1 MSCGPGLQ
9 LSQQVGFSTVSAM
22 YFYPLRLQLHYSV
35 STALILD
42 FRPDPLMMRIPLRL
56 CVFATLLVCYI
67 LLSCAIEHKNQKG
80 GGYQSSDKKTDSNI
94 KMKRNYI
101 TVREWR
107 PKALTPRKKMK
118 KTGSE
123 RISVGPGSDI
133 SCTRLGGICQAN
145 RCICQGQYLKDKCSG
160 AKKRQCCM
168 PEVMTSIKQ
177 WTWCVMTMVLSTLH
191 SLALWLVQSVNGV
204 KLLNDVHCV
213 KIFNICPYR
222 YMGPV
227 AQGEPLGYLL
237 PLQERFSGITS
248 HLELHI
254 QYVTV
259 LTRHLSYDL

>member
-168 PEVMTSIKQ
+168 PAALSILCAGHHSNRVRACDVHGCGAFHSKRGND
-177 WTWCVMTMVLSTLH
+177 LH
-191 SLALWLVQSVNGV
+191 KAVDLVCDDYGIVNAPFSGSLA
-204 KLLNDVHCV
+204 
-213 KIFNICPYR
+213 
-222 YMGPV
+222 GPV
-227 AQGEPLGYLL
+227 SQWG
-237 PLQERFSGITS
+237 QTS
-248 HLELHI
+248 
-254 QYVTV
+254 Q
-259 LTRHLSYDL
+259 